1 MLFYGRVPTKEK
13 HKDEYKPIR
22 TFAMYGIGGGG
33 RCRQQLKIIPVLP
46 KHVVHFL
53 WDSCLIFSSW
63 GDYQWGYLL
72 ALTEIMAMIAIFI
85 FLQIHSKV
93 SHSDIGLLNK
103 WLCFEDPVR
112 LRPKWRAHEC
122 LYILVHTAHIS
133 FFAPQYPF
141 STIFCGKGFHEK
153 MLLVYCILSKLP
165 SPSPPNF
172 DKLYHFFWTPK
183 TTIYATFKMTHYP
196 KFYLNKGRILALWV
210 IN

>member
-72 ALTEIMAMIAIFI
+72 ALIEIMAMIAIFI
-85 FLQIHSKV
+85 SLQIHSKV

-103 WLCFEDPVR
+103 WLWGSCETSPEMKGAWMFVYSCP
-112 LRPKWRAHEC
+112 HC
-122 LYILVHTAHIS
+122 TYI
-133 FFAPQYPF
+133 
-141 STIFCGKGFHEK
+141 IFCAATSLFYHFLRWLRVSRKDVAG
-153 MLLVYCILSKLP
+153 LLHFVQITF
-165 SPSPPNF
+165 PPPKNF
-172 DKLYHFFWTPK
+172 DKWYHFFWTPK

-196 KFYLNKGRILALWV
+196 KFLNKGRILALWV
-210 IN
+210 IYT